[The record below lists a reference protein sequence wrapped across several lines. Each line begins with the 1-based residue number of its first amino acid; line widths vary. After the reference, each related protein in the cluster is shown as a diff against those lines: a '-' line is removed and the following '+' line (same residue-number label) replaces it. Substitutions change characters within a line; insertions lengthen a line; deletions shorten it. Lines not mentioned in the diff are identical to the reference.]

1 MNDIRTESK
10 RVKKEYVKAK
20 FIDAAKAMIFQ
31 HGVSSV
37 TARGIAEATGYSY
50 ATLYHYFAD
59 LDELLLETKLSMIRD
74 ISLHSEAQTVETED
88 PLQRMKERMRQ
99 PVNFFIN
106 NPNIFRFFYM
116 HEMDARNERA
126 MQSLALEK
134 AYYDDF
140 IPFVQRGSIK
150 ETNIP
155 AISRMLLYSVFGII
169 TLYLSNNGLARE
181 EIDRDMDRMID
192 ILLKGDDENA

>member
-1 MNDIRTESK
+1 
-10 RVKKEYVKAK
+10 
-20 FIDAAKAMIFQ
+20 
-31 HGVSSV
+31 
-37 TARGIAEATGYSY
+37 
-50 ATLYHYFAD
+50 
-59 LDELLLETKLSMIRD
+59 LETKLSMIRD

-150 ETNIP
+150 ETSIP

-181 EIDRDMDRMID
+181 EIDRGMQVS
-192 ILLKGDDENA
+192 